1 MVRLFRKRSSRRGE
15 QYGRAGNHQTRVI
28 SIAPMP
34 RDFDFEHERRQDQP
48 SFSNHSNSSTVGA
61 SLAPHDQ
68 FYLEVPIKNR
78 IPKGI
83 LRSPKSNR
91 QAEEE
96 AAASLDLNSTVSS
109 ITENTADFRRAEQKE
124 LQASL
129 LHQNN
134 NNKSMVLRSK
144 EHAQSRAKA
153 YREQQQSTAA
163 SSRQTQSTS
172 TLSVLVSSC
181 FSCSTT
187 AASQNV
193 VLEEPNSIVDE
204 TKQTTSQPQE
214 KTGGRLK
221 DTGMFALCGGTPG
234 PNDYVDEPP
243 VAPITIDPRKYN
255 DDLEEQE
262 TQQQRINDHLQQ
274 QHQTITPVEP
284 CESSEDDEFLTYME
298 EDEDEHDDA
307 EREDVDTAVSIPPP
321 PLPQFRT
328 SSRGLSRG
336 SSFKKS
342 KSFQKVRSFLSSR
355 GRYQVKQ
362 KQDYDPVIVP
372 SSATAHQINGNNKYF
387 LGQQRDEESSFVR
400 QQYPPPPQFQSTHY
414 YHERQPPKRHRSF
427 QKVRS
432 FLGMEKKH
440 HHQTNLYRA
449 AE

>member
-1 MVRLFRKRSSRRGE
+1 MVRLFRKRSIRKGE
-15 QYGRAGNHQTRVI
+15 QYGRSGNLHTRVL
-28 SIAPMP
+28 
-34 RDFDFEHERRQDQP
+34 DFEHERRQDQP

-83 LRSPKSNR
+83 LRSPKSSR
-91 QAEEE
+91 QTEEE
-96 AAASLDLNSTVSS
+96 AASLDQNSTVSS
-109 ITENTADFRRAEQKE
+109 ITENTADFRRAKQKE

-129 LHQNN
+129 LHSQNN

-193 VLEEPNSIVDE
+193 VLEEPNSIVVDNH
-204 TKQTTSQPQE
+204 TTSQPQE

-255 DDLEEQE
+255 DNLEEE
-262 TQQQRINDHLQQ
+262 EAQQQQINDHLQQ
-274 QHQTITPVEP
+274 QHQTITPVES
-284 CESSEDDEFLTYME
+284 CESGEDDEFLTYME
-298 EDEDEHDDA
+298 DDDEHDDA

-355 GRYQVKQ
+355 GRHQA
-362 KQDYDPVIVP
+362 KQDHDPVIVP

-387 LGQQRDEESSFVR
+387 LGQQRDEASSFVR

-432 FLGMEKKH
+432 FLGREKKH